1 MSLPAPTRAPGSR
14 RRPRRTL
21 RVGSLSGTYRLRQ
34 LAVPLVALVV
44 LVLLAA
50 LSLGRG
56 DYPISVPQVLGT
68 LVGLGDDTQR
78 FIVTE
83 LRAPRIVAAVLVGV
97 ALGVSGALIQ
107 TFARNPLASPD
118 ILGVTGGA
126 AIGAVAVIVVA
137 GTGTA
142 AAGALGGVGLPGAAL
157 LGAFLMAA
165 LVFGLAWRKGIDG
178 YRLVL
183 VGVALSAMSTAI
195 VQYLLTR
202 SDIRDAASANV
213 WITGSL
219 NGRGWDDVLPLV
231 LSLLVL
237 LPAALALT
245 RVLDVLQFGDETA
258 RALGVRVPL
267 AQGAVVVVA
276 VGLAAFA
283 VSAAGPIQFVALV
296 VPQVAVRL
304 TGGSRPPLVASGL
317 LGALLLVGS
326 DLVART
332 VLPES
337 FPVGVVT
344 AVVGAPY
351 LLWLLVRGRRR
362 STL

>member
-68 LVGLGDDTQR
+68 LIGLGDDTQR

-126 AIGAVAVIVVA
+126 AIGA
-137 GTGTA
+137 
-142 AAGALGGVGLPGAAL
+142 GA
-157 LGAFLMAA
+157 
-165 LVFGLAWRKGIDG
+165 
-178 YRLVL
+178 VL

>member
-1 MSLPAPTRAPGSR
+1 VTVVAPTRAPSSR
-14 RRPRRTL
+14 LRPRRTV
-21 RVGSLSGTYRLRQ
+21 RAGPVSGTYRSRQ
-34 LAVPLVALVV
+34 LVVPVLVLVALVLTSAV
-44 LVLLAA
+44 
-50 LSLGRG
+50 SLGRG
-56 DYPISVPQVLGT
+56 DFPIGLADVLRT

-78 FIVTE
+78 FIVLE
-83 LRAPRIVAAVLVGV
+83 LRAPRIVVAVLVGL

-126 AIGAVAVIVVA
+126 AIGAVTVIVLGGSAA
-137 GTGTA
+137 G
-142 AAGALGGVGLPGAAL
+142 GALGGLGLPAAAL
-157 LGAFLMAA
+157 AGALLVAL
-165 LVFGLAWRKGIDG
+165 LVFTLAWNKGIDG

-183 VGVALSAMSTAI
+183 VGIGLSAMAQAV

-202 SDIRDAASANV
+202 SDIRDAAVANV

-219 NGRGWDDVLPLV
+219 NGRGWDQALPLALALV
-231 LSLLVL
+231 VL
-237 LPAALALT
+237 LPASVALS
-245 RVLDVLQFGDETA
+245 RVLGVLQFGDETA
-258 RALGVRVPL
+258 RGLGVRVPL
-267 AQGAVVVVA
+267 AQVVTVVVA

-296 VPQVAVRL
+296 VPQIAVRL
-304 TGGSRPPLVASGL
+304 TGGSRPPLLASGL
-317 LGALLLVGS
+317 LGALLVVAS

-332 VLPES
+332 VLPVT

-362 STL
+362 TTL